1 MPTANCCFYARTPT
15 TRAAPGEVALERAAR
30 PHSGGGARVYRVGW
44 FLPALS
50 AASARACADIRGRLQ
65 GQRRKA
71 GNGADGVCRSRGAR
85 GEGVVGPPV
94 ARHGGIRGERFPR
107 EQFYRLGVGLDRKST
122 RLN

>member
-1 MPTANCCFYARTPT
+1 MLSANCRFYARTAT
-15 TRAAPGEVALERAAR
+15 TRAAPEEMALERAPRSHA
-30 PHSGGGARVYRVGW
+30 GGGARVHRVGW

-50 AASARACADIRGRLQ
+50 AASARACADIRGRVQ
-65 GQRRKA
+65 GQRREA
-71 GNGADGVCRSRGAR
+71 GNGAHGVCRSRGVR

-94 ARHGGIRGERFPR
+94 ARQGGIRGERFPR